1 MLFSTF
7 SLLMIAE
14 VTVVTVVL
22 PALLSTVCCL
32 SPKIIRIKKSDT

>member
-14 VTVVTVVL
+14 VTVVLT
-22 PALLSTVCCL
+22 ALLSAVCCL